1 MFSIFTLTED
11 ALNGMSFKRYYICF
25 QCSDRGMYQIFVG
38 RASQSRPNEQPFFF
52 YISTTLGEQ
61 NDDL

>member
-38 RASQSRPNEQPFFF
+38 RDSQSRPNGQSFFF
-52 YISTTLGEQ
+52 FSTTLGEQ